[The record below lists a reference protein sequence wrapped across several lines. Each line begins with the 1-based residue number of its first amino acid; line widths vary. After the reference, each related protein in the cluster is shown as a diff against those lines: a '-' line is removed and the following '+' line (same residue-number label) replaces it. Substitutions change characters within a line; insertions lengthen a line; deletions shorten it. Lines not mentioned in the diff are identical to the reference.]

1 MSPLLGVAILGLV
14 AWLNQP
20 APEAPPPDRVVLLPE
35 PDGKVG
41 RVVVQTAGGERTL
54 DAAYAAA
61 EVVPGGRI
69 EARTEDAAAVAQ
81 RYAAALAARP
91 PRPVAYTVYF
101 VSGGD
106 TLTAESGPMVAEI
119 KAELARRPVP
129 EITVIGHTDRVGKL
143 EANDALSL
151 KRAEAMRALLVGEGL
166 SAASIEVA
174 GRGER
179 EPLVPT
185 ADEVDEPRNR
195 RVEIGIR

>member
-1 MSPLLGVAILGLV
+1 MLRLLAAAAVGGLV
-14 AWLNQP
+14 ACQSV
-20 APEAPPPDRVVLLPE
+20 PPSPQDRVVLLPD

-41 RVVVQTAGGERTL
+41 RVVVKAAGEERTL
-54 DAAYAAA
+54 DAPYAAA
-61 EVVPGGRI
+61 EIVPGGRI
-69 EARTEDAAAVAQ
+69 KAVTEDATVVAQ

-101 VSGGD
+101 VSGRD
-106 TLTAESGPMVAEI
+106 TLTPESQPVVAEI

-166 SAASIEVA
+166 SAASIEAA

-179 EPLVPT
+179 ESLVST